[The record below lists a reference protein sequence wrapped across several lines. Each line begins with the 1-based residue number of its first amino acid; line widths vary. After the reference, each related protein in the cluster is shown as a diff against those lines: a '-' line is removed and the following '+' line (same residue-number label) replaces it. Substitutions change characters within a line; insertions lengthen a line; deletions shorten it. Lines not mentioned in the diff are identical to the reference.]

1 MIGGGG
7 LLPVYWDN
15 VTGTGESVSVCVWGG
30 GGGVMGGSMQSMVST
45 LFQCVSMV
53 YIYR

>member
-15 VTGTGESVSVCVWGG
+15 VTGMGESVSVCVCGG
-30 GGGVMGGSMQSMVST
+30 GGGGYGGFYAVNGQHTVPM
-45 LFQCVSMV
+45 CEYGI
-53 YIYR
+53 YI